1 MPYILL
7 TIDRFDSD
15 SSSEYSSAHSNCSS
29 PDLIGIDPRIAQLAF
44 AGVKTSNTSKQHRQQ
59 PDQKETAQRSAA
71 DAEQINRSSSSSHQE
86 EDNQKVFRSST
97 KVSKTKCDTSLSS
110 VHNNSN
116 NRKSKELWDSNE
128 ALGRS
133 FVSKQ
138 TDNNSMEKLQRKK
151 HGKKPESPGYDNSCI
166 NHSNKA
172 DNPESSRTKPNTANQ
187 KHEGRLPTTTTNDSS
202 CSPASELHNCIT
214 LKVSPPKPPRLS
226 QSQENLTRCPMQTMA
241 ESQVEVAIYQTPST
255 VVMGS
260 ETHATIHEEATAQP
274 YAIVDTSAFQK
285 PGKTVTV
292 SKSVSL
298 FENFKQCF
306 SRISV
311 SH

>member
-15 SSSEYSSAHSNCSS
+15 SSSEYSSAHSDCSS
-29 PDLIGIDPRIAQLAF
+29 PDLTGIDPRIAQLALV
-44 AGVKTSNTSKQHRQQ
+44 GEKTYTSKQHRQQ
-59 PDQKETAQRSAA
+59 SDPKLTDQRSAA
-71 DAEQINRSSSSSHQE
+71 DAEPIICTSNSSHQE
-86 EDNQKVFRSST
+86 ENNQKVST
-97 KVSKTKCDTSLSS
+97 SLAEVSKTNCETGRTSM
-110 VHNNSN
+110 HNNSN
-116 NRKSKELWDSNE
+116 ARKRRELWDSNE

-133 FVSKQ
+133 VVSKQ
-138 TDNNSMEKLQRKK
+138 TDNNSMEKLQKKK

-172 DNPESSRTKPNTANQ
+172 DNPESSRTRPDTANQ
-187 KHEGRLPTTTTNDSS
+187 KHEGRLPTATTNDSP
-202 CSPASELHNCIT
+202 CSPASELQNFIVQ
-214 LKVSPPKPPRLS
+214 KVSPPKPPRLS
-226 QSQENLTRCPMQTMA
+226 QSEENLTRSPMQTMA

-260 ETHATIHEEATAQP
+260 ETPATMHEEATAQP

-285 PGKTVTV
+285 PDKTVTV

-298 FENFKQCF
+298 FENLKQCL
-306 SRISV
+306 SCISV